1 VSRRWLLEGAGV
13 AAAAGVAVAIDR
25 TAFAPD
31 QHTGSPSA
39 QQQLVP
45 NTGTWQT
52 VAARSALAQGTISRF
67 DTAGAVGFVTED
79 SGALLAVSGI
89 CTHQGCLLQLNQAA
103 GRLDC
108 PCHRAAFAFSGRLLF
123 SQLPTPPGPLPRLE
137 VRDHNGQVEVYL
149 PRPV

>member
-1 VSRRWLLEGAGV
+1 V

-25 TAFAPD
+25 TAFAPSH
-31 QHTGSPSA
+31 QPGAPSA

-45 NTGTWQT
+45 DTGTWQP
-52 VAARSALAQGTISRF
+52 VGPRASVAQGVVTRF
-67 DTAGAVGFVTED
+67 DTAGAVGFVAEENGT
-79 SGALLAVSGI
+79 LQAVSGV
-89 CTHQGCLLQLNQAA
+89 CSHQGCLLQLNQAA
-103 GRLDC
+103 QRLDC
-108 PCHRAAFAFSGRLLF
+108 PCHRAAFAFSGRVLF